1 MGQPNVNERGETFTF
16 RLDPPLKLAFMRAA
30 AAEDKPAG
38 ELLRQLLRDY
48 VARGRRQEF
57 ARQAQ
62 RQALEAAAHAA
73 VPSSDEA
80 AVQREMEADIKEF
93 GDEWK

>member
-1 MGQPNVNERGETFTF
+1 MGQPTVNERGETFTF
-16 RLDPPLKLAFMRAA
+16 RLDPALKTAFMQTA

-48 VARGRRQEF
+48 VVRTRRQEF
-57 ARQAQ
+57 TRQAQ
-62 RQALEAAAHAA
+62 RQSLEAAAHAA

-80 AVQREMEADIKEF
+80 AVQRELDADLDQF
-93 GDEWK
+93 DDQWK

>member
-1 MGQPNVNERGETFTF
+1 MGHPNERGETFTF
-16 RLDPPLKLAFMRAA
+16 RLDPTLKTAFMRAA

-48 VARGRRQEF
+48 VARARRREF
-57 ARQAQ
+57 AHQAQ
-62 RQALEAAAHAA
+62 RQAMEAAARAA

-80 AVQREMEADIKEF
+80 AVQRELEADLDPF
-93 GDEWK
+93 DDEWK

>member
-1 MGQPNVNERGETFTF
+1 MGHPNERGETFTF
-16 RLDPPLKLAFMRAA
+16 RLDLTLKTAFMRAA
-30 AAEDKPAG
+30 AAQDKPAG

-48 VARGRRQEF
+48 VAGARRQEF

-62 RQALEAAAHAA
+62 RQSLEAAAHAG

-80 AVQREMEADIKEF
+80 AVQRELDADLDQF
-93 GDEWK
+93 DDQWK